1 MEWLFVDGVA
11 PFSLALLVMFGLGLI
26 EIIGLVFGASMTA
39 HFHHDLPDLHHHP
52 DVHLDVNAGHGLASV
67 LGWLQIGRAPLLIL
81 LVLFLLG
88 FGLSGIILQQMW
100 QQWFGS
106 YLYGGIVAIPSTLI
120 GMYQMR
126 IGGKLA
132 QKYLPRDQTES
143 VSTDSFI
150 GQTVSITVGEARA
163 GHPAEAKFKDQFG
176 LTHYVMVEPEN
187 PLHCF
192 GEGTTA
198 LIIRKDG
205 EIYRVVPD
213 INYLLAN
220 TRTI

>member
-1 MEWLFVDGVA
+1 MPTGGRCLGTAARTELRLGIVEPLRADCKTGVA
-11 PFSLALLVMFGLGLI
+11 RRGSGRVGLLQHRAELHREFDERSDMRRPLAFVGI
-26 EIIGLVFGASMTA
+26 EQRVARDASA
-39 HFHHDLPDLHHHP
+39 DDIKKAFRKLARQYHP
-52 DVHLDVNAGHGLASV
+52 DTAKNKK
-67 LGWLQIGRAPLLIL
+67 
-81 LVLFLLG
+81 
-88 FGLSGIILQQMW
+88 
-100 QQWFGS
+100 
-106 YLYGGIVAIPSTLI
+106 T
-120 GMYQMR
+120 
-126 IGGKLA
+126 
-132 QKYLPRDQTES
+132 
-143 VSTDSFI
+143 
-150 GQTVSITVGEARA
+150 
-163 GHPAEAKFKDQFG
+163 AEAKFKDQFG